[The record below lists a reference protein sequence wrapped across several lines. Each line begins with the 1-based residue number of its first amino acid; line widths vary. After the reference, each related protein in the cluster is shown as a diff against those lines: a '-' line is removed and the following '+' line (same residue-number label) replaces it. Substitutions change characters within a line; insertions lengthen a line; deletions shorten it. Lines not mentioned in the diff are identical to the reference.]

1 MCGEA
6 KVQTKK
12 LRKLQRLYPR
22 YITMKLPKIKVWE
35 MSGILKETI
44 PTSDT
49 ALGQQGLPPKSL
61 SQGGEDET
69 FFNSLRTDSI
79 EPCDHLK

>member
-44 PTSDT
+44 HTSDT
-49 ALGQQGLPPKSL
+49 ALGQRGLLHPKSL

-69 FFNSLRTDSI
+69 FF
-79 EPCDHLK
+79 